1 MDEPKLEDFLTEL
14 LRVREIKSNLQ
25 KDLKEVEEYLGEL
38 ESEVLKSFDDMGLK
52 SVKDD
57 SGNNFSSVITRS
69 ARIEDPDAFFE
80 YVVANNRVDLLHK
93 RVIQSEVEKI
103 WDVGEQVPGIE
114 MITKIGLRIRKG

>member
-1 MDEPKLEDFLTEL
+1 MDNPKLEDFLAEL

-38 ESEVLKSFDDMGLK
+38 ESEVLRSFDDMGLK

-57 SGNNFSSVITRS
+57 GGNNFSSVITRS
-69 ARIEDPDAFFE
+69 ARIEDPEAFFE
-80 YVVANNRVDLLHK
+80 YVVTNNRVDLLHK

-103 WDVGEQVPGIE
+103 WDVGEQVPGIG
-114 MITKIGLRIRKG
+114 MITKVGLRIRKG